1 MAVCGKD
8 YNDNRRLEEKENK
21 RKDVVKAAKQRKSAA
36 LLSKDGLAYK
46 SGAAPLIA
54 RKNYVLA
61 AKLPD

>member
-46 SGAAPLIA
+46 SGAAPL
-54 RKNYVLA
+54 L
-61 AKLPD
+61 